1 VSVEGRSRPRRPEA
15 AGSRAAGGSRQRGRS
30 RGLGRLRDA
39 FLALPPETPQ
49 EAVQRALEAIH
60 AAGGFEAALEC
71 LHRWELA
78 AGYITQEKLEGIE
91 RLRFPDPDRGLTFL
105 LQVNHARTRYS
116 DAQDRARARRAAAPP
131 VPPPGTLAAGPEAA
145 RPCLL
150 CRDNIGRP
158 GKESLRVYELDLD
171 GRGRRFFFQLTP
183 FPLYPFHFVPVL
195 SEHTPQRISARSLE
209 DMFALLELA
218 PSYAILSNSDV
229 EWAGASI
236 LSHLHFQMLRGVRL
250 PVLGARAEP
259 GLTRSFPGG
268 RAEFLD
274 YPLAAFRFSG
284 AEARAIRR
292 AAGGLLEHW
301 KGLDPGRNTVNLNLV
316 RTPGPAPAFELVVLL
331 RNPDYRTPE
340 RLRRFK
346 SEGVG
351 VVEASGEAILP
362 VPRGPEAPEMWREI
376 RERGLNLVVDLIA
389 GNSPVMPPD
398 RAGEMLEKAA
408 EAL

>member
-1 VSVEGRSRPRRPEA
+1 MKRPTGAGRPAGPAAAMDLEGLRS
-15 AGSRAAGGSRQRGRS
+15 
-30 RGLGRLRDA
+30 A
-39 FLALPPETPQ
+39 FLALPPDTPQ
-49 EAVQRALEAIH
+49 PAIQRRLEAIH
-60 AAGGFEAALEC
+60 AAGGLEAALEY

-91 RLRFPDPDRGLTFL
+91 RLAFPDLGSGLTFL

-116 DAQDRARARRAAAPP
+116 DAQDRERRTADPPASMPGSAPASVPGSAPARK
-131 VPPPGTLAAGPEAA
+131 
-145 RPCLL
+145 PCLL
-150 CRDNIGRP
+150 CKDNIGRP

-195 SEHTPQRISARSLE
+195 SEHTPQLVSPRSLE

-250 PVLGARAEP
+250 PVLEARAEP
-259 GLTRSFPGG
+259 GLTHSIPAG
-268 RAEFLD
+268 RVELLD
-274 YPLAAFRFSG
+274 YPLAAFRFTG
-284 AEARAIRR
+284 ADGLALRQ
-292 AAGGLLEHW
+292 AAGALLEKW
-301 KGLDPGRNTVNLNLV
+301 KSLDPGRNTVNLNLV
-316 RTPGPAPAFELVVLL
+316 RSPGSEPGFQLVVLL

-340 RLRRFK
+340 GLRRFK

-376 RERGLNLVVDLIA
+376 RERGLGLVKELIA
-389 GNSPVMPPD
+389 GNSPPMPSA
-398 RAGEMLEKAA
+398 RARELLEHAA
-408 EAL
+408 AAAG